1 MTRRKTKRTSG
12 YAFLIGRPT
21 LFSLQNR
28 PGFAGV
34 RADAR
39 RSPTP
44 SFQLY
49 LNGLRTSS
57 EGRSLCVVALRFG
70 SPRDRFLVFR
80 LRGLDQRFERG
91 NAERFEDFAAEGQ
104 ARPDIR
110 VRIRSNV
117 IRIRVR
123 HAAIRIRVEVAA
135 IDHTA

>member
-1 MTRRKTKRTSG
+1 MTHRKTKRTSG

-70 SPRDRFLVFR
+70 SPRDRFLAFR
-80 LRGLDQRFERG
+80 LRGLGQRFERG

-104 ARPDIR
+104 ARADIR
-110 VRIRSNV
+110 VRARRIV
-117 IRIRVR
+117 IRIRDR
-123 HAAIRIRVEVAA
+123 YTATRARDAAPA